1 MAWYDI
7 PAVTVESVRK
17 NGEKVGI
24 QMSAKDF
31 EKLIEKMEDF
41 LDHLAVEEFK
51 KEKNPKFYSLEAIK
65 KLIASKKR

>member
-7 PAVTVESVRK
+7 PAVKVEYVRK
-17 NGEKVGI
+17 NGKDVGI

-31 EKLIEKMEDF
+31 EKLIGKMEDF
-41 LDHLAVEEFK
+41 LDNLAVEESK
-51 KEKNPKFYSLEAIK
+51 KEKSPKFYSHEVIK

>member
-7 PAVTVESVRK
+7 PVVKVEYVRK
-17 NGEKVGI
+17 NGKDVGI

-31 EKLIEKMEDF
+31 EKLIGKMEDF
-41 LDHLAVEEFK
+41 LDNLSVEESK
-51 KEKNPKFYSLEAIK
+51 KEKPPKFYSHKAIK